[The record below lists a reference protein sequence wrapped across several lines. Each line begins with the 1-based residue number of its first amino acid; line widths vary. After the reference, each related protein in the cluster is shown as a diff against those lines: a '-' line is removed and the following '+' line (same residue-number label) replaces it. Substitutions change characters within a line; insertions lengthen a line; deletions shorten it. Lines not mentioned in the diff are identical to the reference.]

1 MRSSSSGVYTIRH
14 TAFDGRAYVGSSV
27 DIAGRLQSHRSQ
39 LRRGKHSCRLLQQA
53 FDQYGEAAFAFE
65 VLELAP
71 EAELA
76 TRENFWIAHV
86 GGTFNRAKAGRH
98 YASSQPQQPPY
109 TVASPPAEFA
119 LPGLATPPAAIIPS
133 PGRDWGTP

>member
-1 MRSSSSGVYTIRH
+1 MPSNPGVYTIRH
-14 TAFDGRAYVGSSV
+14 TAFDGRAYIGSSI

-39 LRRGKHSCRLLQQA
+39 LRRGKHGCRSLQQA

-76 TRENFWIAHV
+76 SRENFWIEHV

-98 YASSQPQQPPY
+98 YAS
-109 TVASPPAEFA
+109 VASLTAVSPCPA
-119 LPGLATPPAAIIPS
+119 GHTPSRDKPS
-133 PGRDWGTP
+133 PGRGWGTL